1 MAPAFRPLP
10 SGINFFGKPEGKCAK
25 DKQGVGQGQHYSNC
39 HAELVSASNEFEALG
54 DPETSS
60 G

>member
-1 MAPAFRPLP
+1 VELP
-10 SGINFFGKPEGKCAK
+10 PPRKEISDQVVVRGEGKDEQVVEK
-25 DKQGVGQGQHYSNC
+25 DQDYSNC
-39 HAELVSASNEFEALG
+39 HAELVSASNEFNALG